1 MAGENQSPRANR
13 LAAQEAGLHNEPTLP
28 PVGTGEPQS
37 PRTREDTCSWHPA
50 GEKAAVA
57 GEIRMLSGT
66 VGRSFGDY
74 ELLEEIARGGMG
86 VVYKARQIS
95 LNRIVALKM
104 ILAGQLASGSDV
116 QRFRAEAEAA
126 AHLQHPNIVSI
137 HEVGEHDGQ
146 QYFSMDYVDGPSLAA
161 RVAAGPQPPG
171 EAAAL
176 VRAAAEAVHYAHQR
190 GVIHRD
196 LKPANVLVDEHG
208 QPRVTDFG
216 LAKRVSGGSGLT
228 ATGAVLGTPGFMAP
242 EQAAGKKDLG
252 PAADVYSLGAV
263 LYALLTARPP
273 FQARSD
279 LDTVLQVLESEVVS
293 PRRVNRAVDRDLET
307 ICLKCLEKDPRRR
320 YASAKELADDLGRYL
335 EGEAIVARPLGPL
348 GRAGRWARRRPALA
362 ATLVALALFY
372 TNHLASLYVLQ
383 LPGEAGAF
391 HLFTTGLVLLWA
403 LGAAVFQHLS
413 RRLHHS
419 PVVTY
424 GWATMDVLLFTGFLL
439 VADGPRSSV
448 LIGYPLLV
456 AGTAL
461 RFRVGLVWY
470 VAGVCLLGYT
480 GLVLDAHWYRS
491 QFIPAPKT
499 HLPFVLSLGIMALI
513 QHLFLRRIRR
523 LDLNESPDA
532 PREDVTSQATSGR
545 PD

>member
-1 MAGENQSPRANR
+1 
-13 LAAQEAGLHNEPTLP
+13 
-28 PVGTGEPQS
+28 
-37 PRTREDTCSWHPA
+37 
-50 GEKAAVA
+50 
-57 GEIRMLSGT
+57 
-66 VGRSFGDY
+66 
-74 ELLEEIARGGMG
+74 
-86 VVYKARQIS
+86 
-95 LNRIVALKM
+95 
-104 ILAGQLASGSDV
+104 
-116 QRFRAEAEAA
+116 
-126 AHLQHPNIVSI
+126 
-137 HEVGEHDGQ
+137 
-146 QYFSMDYVDGPSLAA
+146 
-161 RVAAGPQPPG
+161 
-171 EAAAL
+171 
-176 VRAAAEAVHYAHQR
+176 
-190 GVIHRD
+190 
-196 LKPANVLVDEHG
+196 
-208 QPRVTDFG
+208 
-216 LAKRVSGGSGLT
+216 
-228 ATGAVLGTPGFMAP
+228 MAP

-391 HLFTTGLVLLWA
+391 DLFTTGLVLLWA